1 MFISQIRDHQKIVPD
16 PFLIELKIFQMVQ
29 EGDNTMAQSAE
40 DRRKSFARRA
50 ESLVER
56 VRIFKTIYEVSYM

>member
-1 MFISQIRDHQKIVPD
+1 MTAV
-16 PFLIELKIFQMVQ
+16 
-29 EGDNTMAQSAE
+29 E

-56 VRIFKTIYEVSYM
+56 VRIMRTIYEVSHKTKPQMFVQKYQLCTYFH